1 MATSIVNSVMT
12 TIIATLA
19 LLTSFFQDTV
29 KNTVPTKPMSPD
41 FITATTAHMQFKGT
55 LDCQRVF
62 SPETVDAAS
71 IVAEIC
77 KLFAISSEETNT
89 AAIAAVIDKLLFKG
103 PQYITA
109 GLSIP
114 ENGGEPVFYAAIQF
128 RDTITPELITDI
140 NQAFEAFPFH
150 AFGDNVIASA
160 TIKSHDAKIIPQTAI
175 LPEGAFFR
183 LTADISTLDDPENAL
198 AELMDSPFPE
208 FSSARYAAITFAD
221 TLTIEARFAEA
232 AGAQAAAK
240 IVSKTRKKLL
250 KEFANYPI
258 HNSEIRKITV
268 KQMPVSNEDGHGA
281 FSVNASITYDALNA
295 LLTAIGKKPDK
306 FSEAVLG
313 TPARSVENGRN
324 SKAMTIKCQN
334 NLKQLVLC
342 LVLYASDN
350 DDILPASS
358 NWQQVLKDYIED
370 AKILNCPATQ
380 KQYHYMLNGQRMT
393 EIKHPAKTIVFYEDF
408 DNHKDLAVI
417 AFIDGHVEQI
427 KLNGAKSI
435 EELAAAKDFII
446 LNEKNNILNEKDNN
460 DSRKR

>member
-1 MATSIVNSVMT
+1 MMDASVVNSVMT
-12 TIIATLA
+12 TIIATLT

-29 KNTVPTKPMSPD
+29 KNTIPIKPMSPD
-41 FITATTAHMQFKGT
+41 FIAATTAPMQFKGT

-77 KLFAISSEETNT
+77 KLYAISSEEPD
-89 AAIAAVIDKLLFKG
+89 AAEIAAVIDKLLFKG

-114 ENGGEPVFYAAIQF
+114 EDGGEPIFYAAIQF
-128 RDTITPELITDI
+128 KDAIKPDLITDI
-140 NQAFEAFPFH
+140 NKAFEAFPFH
-150 AFGDNVIASA
+150 AISDNVIVST
-160 TIKSHDAKIIPQTAI
+160 TIKSHDAKVIPQTAI

-183 LTADISTLDDPENAL
+183 LTADITTLDAPGNAL
-198 AELMDSPFPE
+198 AELMDSPIPE
-208 FSSARYAAITFAD
+208 FASARYATITFAD

-258 HNSEIRKITV
+258 HNSEIRKIAV
-268 KQMPVSNEDGHGA
+268 KQMPVSNEDGRGA
-281 FSVNASITYDALNA
+281 FSVNASVTYDALNA
-295 LLTAIGKKPDK
+295 LVTAVGKKPDK
-306 FSEAVLG
+306 FAEAVLG
-313 TPARSVENGRN
+313 TPAMSTENGKN

-393 EIKHPAKTIVFYEDF
+393 EIKHPDKTIVFYEDF
-408 DNHKDLAVI
+408 DNHKDFAII
-417 AFIDGHVEQI
+417 AFIDGHVEQV

-435 EELAAAKDFII
+435 EELAAANNYII
-446 LNEKNNILNEKDNN
+446 LK
-460 DSRKR
+460 